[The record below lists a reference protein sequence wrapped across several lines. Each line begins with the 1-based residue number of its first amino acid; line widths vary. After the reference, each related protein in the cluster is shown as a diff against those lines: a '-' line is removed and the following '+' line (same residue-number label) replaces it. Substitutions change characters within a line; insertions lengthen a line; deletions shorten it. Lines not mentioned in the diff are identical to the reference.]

1 MLKLELEQSEV
12 VMKLSGKAILLL
24 AILTLGAVSALA
36 QPVISAK
43 SGMVS
48 KAEGEV
54 FIGDKEV
61 LESQTNFP
69 DVKENNVLRTGQ
81 GRAEILLTN
90 GVAMRIGENASFK
103 MLTNRLIDTRLEIL
117 TGSALVEATEI
128 VKDNNLT
135 ILAGDATV
143 AIAKHGLYRFDM
155 AANSFK
161 VFDGTASVTV
171 NGQTLLVGQ
180 GRVLKMENGQPVI
193 EKFNK
198 DDLDA
203 LDNWSRRR
211 AENVARA
218 NASSAKQVYDS
229 GCGASGIGGGPYGS
243 NSRWAAANGNTTN
256 PNNPCYNPCGGWR
269 YNPWFGT
276 VTYIPCGTNIYSP
289 YGYRYWAPSNIMRAF
304 YQPPPPSPTMPMGGF
319 GGGNNFPSM
328 GNTSGGYSG
337 AMSSTSSSGSSVS
350 SAPAAAA
357 TTGTTSSSSAASSS
371 AGHGASSGA
380 GK

>member
-1 MLKLELEQSEV
+1 MLKLELERSEV
-12 VMKLSGKAILLL
+12 VMKLSGKAILPL
-24 AILTLGAVSALA
+24 AILTVGAVSALA

-54 FIGDKEV
+54 FIADKEV

-69 DVKENNVLRTGQ
+69 DVKENTVLRTGQ

-90 GVAMRIGENASFK
+90 GVAMRVGENASFK

-117 TGSALVEATEI
+117 TGSALIEATEI

-135 ILAGDATV
+135 ILAGEATV
-143 AIAKHGLYRFDM
+143 GIAKHGLYRFDM
-155 AANSFK
+155 ATNSFK

-180 GRVLKMENGQPVI
+180 GRMMKMENGQPVI

-211 AENVARA
+211 AEQVARA
-218 NASSAKQVYDS
+218 NASSAKQIYDS
-229 GCGASGIGGGPYGS
+229 GCSGYNVTNGHFNPS
-243 NSRWAAANGNTTN
+243 NLAAVRSTN
-256 PNNPCYNPCGGWR
+256 PNDPCYNPCGGWR

-276 VTYIPCGTNIYSP
+276 VTYIPCGNNIYSP
-289 YGYRYWAPSNIMRAF
+289 YGYRYWGPGNVMRAF
-304 YQPPPPSPTMPMGGF
+304 YRPPPPSMTMPGGGY

-328 GNTSGGYSG
+328 GSTSGGYSG
-337 AMSSTSSSGSSVS
+337 AMSSTGSSGSVS